1 MYMNTTHIEDEYLKL
16 IRLSLKRL
24 ALIIFGSLICL
35 ATISIA
41 QASPNIIVTTNKPIY
56 EIGDSST
63 VYTIS
68 GAQPNSPIYW
78 SSWKNGVSTGETLA
92 FYGHYTDANGKVT
105 LATNTAWGVSER
117 GFWKKQAT
125 IGAKSSYITF
135 YVIPKLTVN
144 ASMYTVGSQP
154 FYSVTGAPPYS
165 PIYWS
170 SWINGVSTGETDTF
184 YGHYTDANGNFSSF
198 GGQWLSSHVGYWK
211 KQVKIGAHVSPVEF
225 VVNSSNNLKAHATK
239 FTPRS
244 QAFFTL
250 TGAFAN
256 YPIYWTTYLNGAIVY
271 NNYFRGDYTNSSGG
285 WTGVTSPFLPSEVGH
300 WVVNLSVGG
309 IIYSTSFYVGP
320 TSLNTFTQIAG
331 SYSWYPS
338 NAGLDTRASVD
349 AKRMGDLGARVHRLL
364 FEPTSMQCAGES
376 TLRNTAQ
383 SDDMKKALSD
393 PRISTY
399 VLTIGKTKDC
409 YAPGTKHWNPILFNP
424 AFYPSYSDLV
434 RNDIKNLTTYLY
446 QTYKGTGKKFIL
458 SHWEMDN
465 GIRCSNYDRHP
476 DGLGEVGGVL
486 AYHNNI
492 RNIRSYCDGKTNP
505 QLDVPRIFN
514 IRKYDDSDY
523 ADSDEQYDGYRR
535 FLELYQQGVSL
546 GKDAATAQ
554 MWGGVEVYHAPEG
567 AAVNLLYTEGH
578 KNLIRDV
585 IPYIDYDYI
594 SYSSYETTNYNPGES
609 DAFVTSRIQAD
620 LNTISNIAIP
630 SSGGYF
636 KNIIIGEFGQPYR
649 LADNT
654 IVDSSIIQS
663 RYANVLNTL
672 MNWNVAYVFNWHL
685 YREDVPVG
693 LEGIYTNAGAITPLG
708 VYYRNR
714 FGQYYF

>member
-1 MYMNTTHIEDEYLKL
+1 MYMSTTQIEDGYLML
-16 IRLSLKRL
+16 VRLNLKRL
-24 ALIIFGSLICL
+24 ALLIFGSLICL
-35 ATISIA
+35 VTTSIA

-78 SSWKNGVSTGETLA
+78 SSWKDGVSTGETLA
-92 FYGHYTDANGKVT
+92 FYGHYTDGNGKVT
-105 LATNTAWGVSER
+105 LATNTAWAASQR

-184 YGHYTDANGNFSSF
+184 YGHYTDANGNFSSY
-198 GGQWLSSHVGYWK
+198 GGQWLSSHLGFWK
-211 KQVKIGAHVSPVEF
+211 KQVKIGTHVSATEF
-225 VVNSSNNLKAHATK
+225 VVNSSNLNAHATK

-244 QAFFTL
+244 QAFLTL
-250 TGAFAN
+250 TGAYAN
-256 YPIYWTTYLNGAIVY
+256 YPIYWTTYLNGSIVL
-271 NNYFRGDYTNSSGG
+271 NNYFRGGYTNSSGG

-300 WVVNLSVGG
+300 WVLNLSVGG
-309 IIYSTSFYVGP
+309 ITYSTSFYVGP

-331 SYSWYPS
+331 SYSWNPS
-338 NAGLDTRASVD
+338 NNGAATRASVD

-364 FEPTSMQCAGES
+364 FNISSDSPCAGDS
-376 TLRNTAQ
+376 TLKNIAQ
-383 SDDMKKALSD
+383 SADVKKALSD

-399 VLTIGKTKDC
+399 VLTIGGDAKSCHTN
-409 YAPGTKHWNPILFNP
+409 GTKYWNPILFNP
-424 AFYPSYSDLV
+424 ALSPVPNYSDTIK
-434 RNDIKNLTTYLY
+434 NDIMNLTTYLY
-446 QTYKGTGKKFIL
+446 QTYKGTGKKFII
-458 SHWEMDN
+458 SHWESDN
-465 GIRCSNYDRHP
+465 SIRCAYYDRVP
-476 DGLGEVGGVL
+476 GASGFVYG
-486 AYHNNI
+486 YHYNI
-492 RNIRSYCDGKTNP
+492 GNIRSYCDGKTDSYY
-505 QLDVPRIFN
+505 DVPVIFN

-535 FLELYQQGVSL
+535 FLEVYQQGVSL

-554 MWGGVEVYHAPEG
+554 MCGGVEVYHAPEG
-567 AAVNLLYTEGH
+567 AAVNLLYSIGH
-578 KNLIRDV
+578 KNIFRDV

-594 SYSSYETTNYNPGES
+594 SYSSYETTNYDEIVNT
-609 DAFVTSRIQAD
+609 DAAVAARIQTD
-620 LNTISNIAIP
+620 LNTISSIAAP
-630 SSGGYF
+630 SGGYF
-636 KNIIIGEFGQPYR
+636 KNIIIGEFAQPFTS
-649 LADNT
+649 DSTT
-654 IVDSSIIQS
+654 INN
-663 RYANVLNTL
+663 RYANVLNTSI
-672 MNWNVAYVFNWHL
+672 NWGVAYMFNWPL
-685 YREDVPVG
+685 YREESSG
-693 LEGIYTNAGAITPLG
+693 GNEGIYTNAGSITPLG